1 MEFVWFIDNVY
12 MNIFAI
18 IMLILF
24 MFLFFL
30 FIVFIL
36 SLFKKQ
42 KKIDFN
48 PNISIIIPAYN
59 EENKIANCIK
69 SILNSNYKNYEII
82 LVDDGSTDNTIKNAK
97 EAYNDLIVIKA
108 EHKGKVDALN
118 LGVKKAKN
126 EIVFCMDADVV
137 LDKNAIKYLVQ
148 PLKENDV
155 AATNALVLTKKHNNL
170 VQAWQNVEYFYNNL
184 IRLSFSKLFKNS
196 IWFFGAV
203 ACYKKNA
210 LKKIGYFK
218 KESLTEDMFVCLE
231 LYRNNYRIIT
241 VEKAIIYTDAMKSL
255 KSLFIQ
261 RMRWY
266 FGALQALIKNNQLL
280 KNKKSSIPV
289 LFLFS
294 NQFWWTFFAFI
305 SFFIFSYQVY
315 YWFPEGLFSQFSYL
329 FRWFSILGPFYVLY
343 KIPEGWLSFLNISGI
358 FAGILTLF
366 LSIISLI
373 KYKGKF
379 TFYTIIAL
387 FFYFP
392 YTILL
397 NTMIVFSIFKYAFS
411 KKKYFMN

>member
-82 LVDDGSTDNTIKNAK
+82 LVDDGSTDNTIKKAK